1 MIYPHAC
8 GISVAVWVSF
18 NFKIMRNFPLYLL
31 FFALMAFVSCQQDE
45 PLQRASVILKTGVVY
60 TRPNEEVQQGATI
73 KIGVIASGGGA
84 ALTYLRI
91 ERISGTDTTVQL
103 DRGIYKERPG
113 LDEDFSFPKGNAA
126 VETWRVLVMNA
137 DRDTA
142 TAQFVIRKAPGFNY
156 GPIHHHSDVVLG
168 MQNNTTSPS
177 YLDNDLGRVY
187 NNVSVMGKEN
197 TVDMVAYFYFTSG
210 LPSPSLACPGYT
222 SVVGY
227 YPAIVNWPQKNTT
240 LFDYGTSDNN
250 LISVQEFDAAAN
262 DSLLIT
268 GYNPTKVSGNCK
280 YAYPGK
286 VIPFK
291 TQQGKYGLLKIVR
304 ADETEEGTI
313 LMEIKIQQ

>member
-1 MIYPHAC
+1 
-8 GISVAVWVSF
+8 
-18 NFKIMRNFPLYLL
+18 MRIPAFTLL
-31 FFALMAFVSCQQDE
+31 LMTALFFVSCKQDE
-45 PLQRASVILKTGVVY
+45 PLQRASVILKTGVAY
-60 TRPNEEVQQGATI
+60 TSSNVEVQQGATI
-73 KIGVIASGGGA
+73 SIGVIASGGDA
-84 ALTYLRI
+84 ALTYIRI
-91 ERISGTDTTVQL
+91 ERISGSDTTVQL

-126 VETWRVLVMNA
+126 SETWRVLVMNA

-142 TAQFVIRKAPGFNY
+142 TATLVVRKAPGFNF
-156 GPIHHHSDVVLG
+156 GPIHHYSDVVVG

-177 YLDNDLGRVY
+177 YLDADLGQVY
-187 NNVSVMGKEN
+187 DIVTVSGKIN
-197 TVDMVAYFYFTSG
+197 TVDMVAYFYYTSG

-227 YPAIVNWPQKNTT
+227 YPVINNWPEKNTT
-240 LFDYGTSDNN
+240 LFDYNTSDND
-250 LISVQEFDAAAN
+250 LISVEAFDAATN

-280 YAYPGK
+280 YAYAGK

-291 TQQGKYGLLKIVR
+291 TQQGKYGLLKIVL
-304 ADETEEGTI
+304 ADEHEEGTM

>member
-1 MIYPHAC
+1 
-8 GISVAVWVSF
+8 
-18 NFKIMRNFPLYLL
+18 MRIPAFTLL
-31 FFALMAFVSCQQDE
+31 LMTALFFVSCKQDE
-45 PLQRASVILKTGVVY
+45 TLQRASVILKTGVAY
-60 TRPNEEVQQGATI
+60 TSSNVEVQQGATI
-73 KIGVIASGGGA
+73 SIGVIASGGDA
-84 ALTYLRI
+84 ALTYIRI
-91 ERISGTDTTVQL
+91 ERISGSDTTVQL

-126 VETWRVLVMNA
+126 SETWRVLVMNA

-142 TAQFVIRKAPGFNY
+142 TATLVVRKAPGFNF
-156 GPIHHHSDVVLG
+156 GPIHHYSDVVVG

-177 YLDNDLGRVY
+177 YLDADLGQVY
-187 NNVSVMGKEN
+187 DIVTVSGKEN
-197 TVDMVAYFYFTSG
+197 TVDMVAYFYYTSG

-227 YPAIVNWPQKNTT
+227 YPVINNWPEKNTT
-240 LFDYGTSDNN
+240 LFDYNTSDND
-250 LISVQEFDAAAN
+250 LISVEAFDAATN

-280 YAYPGK
+280 YAYAGK

-291 TQQGKYGLLKIVR
+291 TQQGKYGLLKIVL
-304 ADETEEGTI
+304 ADEHEEGTM